1 MAPQDRAAWAAKGCF
16 VRHFSV
22 FFENKGSPGKLLYIF
37 ELILM
42 FQFLLI
48 PALGGF
54 EASVNYPA
62 QSDGWNKSDSL
73 TCNFGGFNDS
83 ARIRLVVVVSKPVP
97 DFLIM
102 FDIVVILY
110 SEMRASAL

>member
-22 FFENKGSPGKLLYIF
+22 FFENKGFPGKLLYIF

-42 FQFLLI
+42 FQGI

-83 ARIRLVVVVSKPVP
+83 ARIRLVVVSKPVP

>member
-1 MAPQDRAAWAAKGCF
+1 
-16 VRHFSV
+16 
-22 FFENKGSPGKLLYIF
+22 
-37 ELILM
+37 M
-42 FQFLLI
+42 FLVLDI